1 MSQCQCNRARP
12 CELLKRGK
20 NGTEEGMKGTI
31 DRHTTHDYNDKIRCK
46 VSTVK
51 DSNSSP
57 YPFDD
62 NGNRSDDFP
71 GRLGKLIGDS
81 SVRAFARKAGVSDTF
96 LRQCLAGRTEPT
108 RTKLLALA
116 RAGETTVEW
125 LATGGGSRH
134 AVAESG
140 GPHSGLDRTLL
151 ESVIAAVEQVL
162 GETGCSLSADRKA
175 LLVTVLYEMHTGHE
189 RSPITRD
196 EVLKL
201 VSCTD

>member
-1 MSQCQCNRARP
+1 MSMQHGAPVQLP
-12 CELLKRGK
+12 EEGG
-20 NGTEEGMKGTI
+20 NGTEAGVKGTT
-31 DRHTTHDYNDKIRCK
+31 DRHRTHDYNYKFRFK
-46 VSTVK
+46 ESKVK

-57 YPFDD
+57 YPSCD
-62 NGNRSDDFP
+62 NGNRPDDFP
-71 GRLGKLIGDS
+71 ARLGKLIGDS

-125 LATGGGSRH
+125 LATGDGNRH
-134 AVAESG
+134 AAAEAA
-140 GPHSGLDRTLL
+140 GPDPGLDRALL
-151 ESVIAAVEQVL
+151 ESVITAVEQVL

-175 LLVTVLYEMHTGHE
+175 LLVTVLYEMHTGDE
-189 RSPITRD
+189 RTPITRD

-201 VSCTD
+201 VSCTG

>member
-1 MSQCQCNRARP
+1 M
-12 CELLKRGK
+12 
-20 NGTEEGMKGTI
+20 NGTA
-31 DRHTTHDYNDKIRCK
+31 DRHATHDYKHKIRFK

-51 DSNSSP
+51 ESNSSP
-57 YPFDD
+57 YPSND
-62 NGNRSDDFP
+62 NRPDDFP
-71 GRLGKLIGDS
+71 VRLGELIGNS

-116 RAGETTVEW
+116 HAGETTVEW

-134 AVAESG
+134 VVAEP
-140 GPHSGLDRTLL
+140 GPAAGLDRPLL

-175 LLVTVLYEMHTGHE
+175 MLVTVLYEMHAGHE
-189 RSPITRD
+189 RSSITRD
-196 EVLKL
+196 EILKL
-201 VSCTD
+201 VSCTG

>member
-1 MSQCQCNRARP
+1 
-12 CELLKRGK
+12 
-20 NGTEEGMKGTI
+20 MKE
-31 DRHTTHDYNDKIRCK
+31 N
-46 VSTVK
+46 
-51 DSNSSP
+51 NSSP
-57 YPFDD
+57 YPS
-62 NGNRSDDFP
+62 GNDGAGNDGGRPGNFP
-71 GRLGKLIGDS
+71 ARLGELIGDS

-134 AVAESG
+134 AVAEPG
-140 GPHSGLDRTLL
+140 AGAAPGLDRSLL

-162 GETGCSLSADRKA
+162 GETGRGLSPDRKA
-175 LLVTVLYEMHTGHE
+175 LLVTVLYEMHTGPE
-189 RSPITRD
+189 KAPVSRD

-201 VSCTD
+201 VSCTG

>member
-1 MSQCQCNRARP
+1 MD
-12 CELLKRGK
+12 L
-20 NGTEEGMKGTI
+20 NGTDNRRETS
-31 DRHTTHDYNDKIRCK
+31 DYNYKIRFK

-51 DSNSSP
+51 ENNSSP
-57 YPFDD
+57 YPS
-62 NGNRSDDFP
+62 GSDGDRPGDFP
-71 GRLGKLIGDS
+71 ARLGDLIGNS

-125 LATGGGSRH
+125 LATGAGSRH
-134 AVAESG
+134 AVAEPG
-140 GPHSGLDRTLL
+140 AAPGLDRPLL

-162 GETGCSLSADRKA
+162 DETGRSLSPDRKA

-189 RSPITRD
+189 KAPVTRD

-201 VSCTD
+201 VSCTG